1 MSKIIKESYDDIQEI
16 EKLAI
21 EILRF
26 ISDRN
31 IGLIYELFRDMDLFD
46 NLKENIKFDKYINY
60 IDKIVDSNKF
70 KKIKNFIDNKNLIF
84 YFCDKD
90 FGDIDGEYRKSKNWI
105 RIYAHRDEF
114 YEVVEDFKEDILDI
128 NNKSIMSIYRL
139 MYDIMEES
147 FKDLIVHELQ
157 HAYDDFRS
165 DGKFVIHKKTQDFF
179 RKQQEKGNHN
189 IDTKEEYKNYL
200 NLPHEMWARFS
211 ETITKFNKHD
221 WKEDF
226 IYVLKGFRKN
236 FKGYKFLNE
245 KDKKRLIKA
254 LYKYYNLKN

>member
-46 NLKENIKFDKYINY
+46 NLKKNIKFDKYINY

-84 YFCDKD
+84 YFCDKN
-90 FGDIDGEYRKSKNWI
+90 FGNIDGEYKKSKNWI

-114 YEVVEDFKEDILDI
+114 YEVVEDFKEDILDM

-165 DGKFVIHKKTQDFF
+165 EGNFVLHKKTQDF
-179 RKQQEKGNHN
+179 
-189 IDTKEEYKNYL
+189 
-200 NLPHEMWARFS
+200 
-211 ETITKFNKHD
+211 
-221 WKEDF
+221 
-226 IYVLKGFRKN
+226 
-236 FKGYKFLNE
+236 
-245 KDKKRLIKA
+245 
-254 LYKYYNLKN
+254 